1 MPHYRDEAIVL
12 RTHKLGEVDR
22 ILTLLTRNHG
32 QVRAVAKG
40 VRKTS
45 SRFGARLEPFMACD
59 LQLYEGK
66 NLDTVSQ
73 AEQIANYGAD
83 IVNDYSRYTVAST
96 IVEAAEKLT
105 RELSNDRH
113 YLLVV
118 GALRTLAKGE
128 VEPSQVLDS
137 YLLRALALSGWVPLL
152 DSCSQCGSEPSSFS
166 MNTGSVT
173 CSQCIA
179 AGSVKIGGEG
189 LAHMQALM
197 AGEWDKVSEQPV
209 KIKQAVSSVVAGYM
223 QWQLER
229 GLRSLSFVERA

>member
-73 AEQIANYGAD
+73 AEQIANYGAG

-105 RELSNDRH
+105 RELSNERH
-113 YLLVV
+113 YLLVI
-118 GALRTLAKGE
+118 GALRTLSQAE

-137 YLLRALALSGWVPLL
+137 YL
-152 DSCSQCGSEPSSFS
+152 
-166 MNTGSVT
+166 
-173 CSQCIA
+173 
-179 AGSVKIGGEG
+179 
-189 LAHMQALM
+189 
-197 AGEWDKVSEQPV
+197 
-209 KIKQAVSSVVAGYM
+209 
-223 QWQLER
+223 
-229 GLRSLSFVERA
+229 SLIHI

>member
-1 MPHYRDEAIVL
+1 VPHYRDEAIVL

-22 ILTLLTRNHG
+22 ILTLLTRHHG

-40 VRKTS
+40 IRKTS

-73 AEQIANYGAD
+73 AEQIANYGAT

-96 IVEAAEKLT
+96 IVETAEKLT
-105 RELSNDRH
+105 RELSNEKH

-118 GALRTLAKGE
+118 GALRTLAQAE
-128 VEPSQVLDS
+128 IQPTQILDS
-137 YLLRALALSGWVPLL
+137 YLLRALSLSGWVPLL
-152 DSCSQCGSEPSSFS
+152 ESCSQCGSEPSSFS
-166 MNTGSVT
+166 MHTGSVT
-173 CSQCIA
+173 CSQCVA
-179 AGSVKIGGEG
+179 AGSVKIGRAG
-189 LAHMQALM
+189 LEHMQSLM
-197 AGEWDKVSEQPV
+197 AGEWDKVTSQSFQ
-209 KIKQAVSSVVAGYM
+209 IKQAVSSVVAGYM

-229 GLRSLSFVERA
+229 GLRSLNFVERA

>member
-73 AEQIANYGAD
+73 AEQIANYGAG

-105 RELSNDRH
+105 RELSNERH
-113 YLLVV
+113 YLLVI
-118 GALRTLAKGE
+118 GALRTLSQAE

-137 YLLRALALSGWVPLL
+137 YLLRALSLSGWVPLL
-152 DSCSQCGSEPSSFS
+152 ESCSQCGSEPSSFS
-166 MNTGSVT
+166 MHTGSVT

-179 AGSVKIGGEG
+179 SGSVKIGRDG
-189 LAHMQALM
+189 LEHMQSLM
-197 AGEWDKVSEQPV
+197 AGEWDKVAKQNP

-223 QWQLER
+223 QWQMER
-229 GLRSLSFVERA
+229 GLKSLSFVERA

>member
-1 MPHYRDEAIVL
+1 
-12 RTHKLGEVDR
+12 
-22 ILTLLTRNHG
+22 
-32 QVRAVAKG
+32 
-40 VRKTS
+40 
-45 SRFGARLEPFMACD
+45 MACD

-66 NLDTVSQ
+66 TLDTVSQ

-83 IVNDYSRYTVAST
+83 IVNDYPRYTVAST

-105 RELSNDRH
+105 RELSNERH

-118 GALRTLAKGE
+118 GALRTLAKGQ

-152 DSCSQCGSEPSSFS
+152 ESCSQCGSEPSSFS
-166 MNTGSVT
+166 MHTGSVN

-179 AGSVKIGGEG
+179 AGSVKIGREG

-197 AGEWDKVSEQPV
+197 AGEWDKVSEQSV
-209 KIKQAVSSVVAGYM
+209 KTKQAVSSVVAGYM

>member
-66 NLDTVSQ
+66 TLDTVSQ
-73 AEQIANYGAD
+73 AEQIANYGAG

-105 RELSNDRH
+105 RELSNERH
-113 YLLVV
+113 YLLVI
-118 GALRTLAKGE
+118 GALRTLSQSE

-137 YLLRALALSGWVPLL
+137 YLLRALSLSGWVPLL
-152 DSCSQCGSEPSSFS
+152 ESCSQCGSEPSSFS
-166 MNTGSVT
+166 MHTGSVT

-179 AGSVKIGGEG
+179 MGSVKIGRDG
-189 LAHMQALM
+189 LEHMQALM
-197 AGEWDKVSEQPV
+197 AGEWEKVAQQDP